1 MKQYFEYLY
10 YRISE
15 FYKASGDKDYLDW
28 GYWILLDSLGC
39 IALAIISTLLYAFH
53 LKLSRQIIITIFAL
67 VGFLNVIV
75 VLFVDNK
82 TNMRKYEEI

>member
-1 MKQYFEYLY
+1 MKQFFEYMY

-39 IALAIISTLLYAFH
+39 IVLAIIAIPLYTFH
-53 LKLSRQIIITIFAL
+53 LKFSRQIVITVFTL
-67 VGFLNVIV
+67 VGFLNVIIV
-75 VLFVDNK
+75 YFIDN
-82 TNMRKYEEI
+82 NLNQ